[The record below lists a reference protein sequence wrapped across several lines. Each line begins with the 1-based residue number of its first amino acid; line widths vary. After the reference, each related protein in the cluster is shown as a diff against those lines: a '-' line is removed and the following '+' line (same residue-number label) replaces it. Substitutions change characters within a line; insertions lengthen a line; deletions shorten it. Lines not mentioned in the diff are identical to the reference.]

1 MFGSVVQLLGWAVP
15 CLAGDLGPGDL
26 ALQQVEVKEQDTTVS
41 LEILQ
46 GIEDDKRQNLDREN
60 N

>member
-1 MFGSVVQLLGWAVP
+1 MFGSVVQLLGWAVLR
-15 CLAGDLGPGDL
+15 LAGDLGPGDL

>member
-1 MFGSVVQLLGWAVP
+1 MPGWAVP
-15 CLAGDLGPGDL
+15 GLPGYLGHAHL

>member
-1 MFGSVVQLLGWAVP
+1 MP

>member
-1 MFGSVVQLLGWAVP
+1 MFGSVLQMLGWAVP
-15 CLAGDLGPGDL
+15 HLAGDLGPGDL